1 MSVTVNNESEGRY
14 DILQNEEGEV
24 LVMIK
29 ARDGGPENPRF
40 IYDGGD
46 FALLYRSKE
55 SAIMLDNIHKQA
67 RECLKSVEELYFVEI
82 ENDEVVREYVAPSR
96 IVKQIPFSKKLIAS

>member
-1 MSVTVNNESEGRY
+1 MSVKQNSESEGRY

-24 LVMIK
+24 LVLIK

-55 SAIMLDNIHKQA
+55 SAIMLDNIHEQA
-67 RECLKSVEELYFVEI
+67 RESLKSVKELYFVEV
-82 ENDEVVREYVAPSR
+82 EDDEVIREYTAPAR
-96 IVKQIPFSKKLIAS
+96 IVGQIPLSKKLLAS

>member
-1 MSVTVNNESEGRY
+1 MSVMQNNELEGRY
-14 DILQNEEGEV
+14 DILQNEEGEILV
-24 LVMIK
+24 LIK

-55 SAIMLDNIHKQA
+55 SAIMLDNIHEQA
-67 RECLKSVEELYFVEI
+67 RESLKNVKELYFVEV
-82 ENDEVVREYVAPSR
+82 EDDEVIREYTAPSR